1 MGLVGLADGNTLV
14 MPWIHFGLRR
24 VLNQQEVLVF
34 RHILVPV
41 GLGAGSVAAVQH
53 ALNLSR
59 WLGCK
64 VTLLHVLENADGAL
78 SETFAK
84 MAQGARRKP
93 TVLLVQPRS
102 QSIGEVVAQ
111 TAQQTHAD
119 LIVIGC
125 HDTPRQTSEVLG
137 AAAQSIVAGSRVPV
151 QVVPNAELLQGKT
164 WPQRFAVG
172 EVHEV

>member
-1 MGLVGLADGNTLV
+1 M
-14 MPWIHFGLRR
+14 
-24 VLNQQEVLVF
+24 F

-41 GLGAGSVAAVQH
+41 GLGAGSLAAAQH

-64 VTLLHVLENADGAL
+64 VTLLHVLEPTDGSV

-84 MAQGARRKP
+84 LAQGARRKP
-93 TVLLVQPRS
+93 NFLLVEPQS
-102 QSIGEVVAQ
+102 QSIGEVVAH

-125 HDTPRQTSEVLG
+125 HDTPRQAAEVLG
-137 AAAQSIVAGSRVPV
+137 AAAQSIVAGAKVPV
-151 QVVPNAELLQGKT
+151 QVVPNAALLQGKP
-164 WPQRFAVG
+164 WLQRFAVG
-172 EVHEV
+172 EVHEI

>member
-1 MGLVGLADGNTLV
+1 M
-14 MPWIHFGLRR
+14 
-24 VLNQQEVLVF
+24 F

-41 GLGAGSVAAVQH
+41 GLGAGSLAAAQH

-64 VTLLHVLENADGAL
+64 VTLLHVLENADGSV
-78 SETFAK
+78 SETFAR

-93 TVLLVQPRS
+93 TVLLVESQS
-102 QSIGEVVAQ
+102 QSIGEVVAH

-125 HDTPRQTSEVLG
+125 HDMPRQASEVLG
-137 AAAQSIVAGSRVPV
+137 AAAQSIVAGSKVPV
-151 QVVPNAELLQGKT
+151 QVVPNAELPQSKPWLQ
-164 WPQRFAVG
+164 RLAVG

>member
-1 MGLVGLADGNTLV
+1 M
-14 MPWIHFGLRR
+14 
-24 VLNQQEVLVF
+24 F

-41 GLGAGSVAAVQH
+41 GLGAGSLAAAQH

-64 VTLLHVLENADGAL
+64 VTLLHVLENADGSV
-78 SETFAK
+78 SETFAR

-93 TVLLVQPRS
+93 TVLLVESQS
-102 QSIGEVVAQ
+102 QSIGEVVAH

-125 HDTPRQTSEVLG
+125 HDMPRQASEVLG
-137 AAAQSIVAGSRVPV
+137 AAAQSIVAGSKVPI
-151 QVVPNAELLQGKT
+151 QVVPNAELLQSKP
-164 WPQRFAVG
+164 WLQRLVVT
-172 EVHEV
+172 EVDQA

>member
-1 MGLVGLADGNTLV
+1 M
-14 MPWIHFGLRR
+14 
-24 VLNQQEVLVF
+24 F

-41 GLGAGSVAAVQH
+41 GLGAGSQAAVQH

-64 VTLLHVLENADGAL
+64 VTLLHVLENTDDSV

-84 MAQGARRKP
+84 MAHGARRKP
-93 TVLLVQPRS
+93 TLLLVEPQSR
-102 QSIGEVVAQ
+102 SIGEVVAH

-125 HDTPRQTSEVLG
+125 HDMPRQASEVLG
-137 AAAQSIVAGSRVPV
+137 AAAQSIVAGSKVPI
-151 QVVPNAELLQGKT
+151 QVVPNVELLQGKP
-164 WPQRFAVG
+164 WLQRFAVG
-172 EVHEV
+172 EVHEI

>member
-1 MGLVGLADGNTLV
+1 M
-14 MPWIHFGLRR
+14 
-24 VLNQQEVLVF
+24 F

-41 GLGAGSVAAVQH
+41 GLGAGSLAAAQH

-64 VTLLHVLENADGAL
+64 VTLLHVLENADGSV
-78 SETFAK
+78 SETFAR

-93 TVLLVQPRS
+93 TVLLVESQS
-102 QSIGEVVAQ
+102 QSIGEVVAH

-125 HDTPRQTSEVLG
+125 HDMPRQASEVLG
-137 AAAQSIVAGSRVPV
+137 AAAQSIVAGSKVPI
-151 QVVPNAELLQGKT
+151 QVVPHAELLQSKP
-164 WPQRFAVG
+164 WLQRLVVT
-172 EVHEV
+172 EVDQA